1 MKAKRTACLALVA
14 AATLVSGCGDDPE
27 PEYFPQVLYRLEA
40 FGGGACFRMDHIS
53 SSGARHELEAGRIFV
68 LADGEPTTF
77 LVANAPPPYQ
87 ARFAWVEDGCPDTSG
102 VLQVSGFEV
111 QGPSA
116 EPQVLSAA
124 QPAVTVVLRIDVDTP
139 LSTEIEGTPVRFE
152 VCSPVDANSAC
163 GGGPTG
169 RAFTGNIGDAF
180 TSHILSQLESN
191 DAATTPAIIF
201 LEDARDRVSGIF
213 RGLTDQR
220 LRGELYID
228 GDLEDEQNSDG
239 DVVLDSDL

>member
-1 MKAKRTACLALVA
+1 MKATRTACLALA
-14 AATLVSGCGDDPE
+14 AAVSLFSGCGDDPD
-27 PEYFPQVLYRLEA
+27 PEYYPQVLYRVEA
-40 FGGGACFRMDHIS
+40 LGGGACFRMDHIS
-53 SSGARHELEAGRIFV
+53 SSRARHEVEPGRIFV

-77 LVANAPPPYQ
+77 LLANAPPPYE
-87 ARFAWVEDGCPDTSG
+87 ARFAWVEAGCPDTSG
-102 VLQVSGFEV
+102 VMQVGGFEV

-124 QPAVTVVLRIDVDTP
+124 NPVVDVVLRIDVDAP
-139 LSTEIEGTPVRFE
+139 ISGEIGRTPVRFE
-152 VCSPVDANSAC
+152 VCSPVDAVSPC

-180 TSHILSQLESN
+180 VSHILSQLESK

-228 GDLEDEQNSDG
+228 GDLADEHNSDA